1 MPRLVVLDALGL
13 AYRAYYALARWGRD
27 ANGQRKAYPALSNS
41 RKEPTNAIYGM
52 ATMIVKLRRELKPDA
67 WALAWD
73 GPGPTFRHELYKEYK
88 EHRPP
93 MPEEL
98 SVQLTPIEDL
108 ARCLGLPVIEK
119 AGMEADDVMATL
131 SRVGAEAGYEVLL
144 ITGDKDM
151 LQLVDGAVAVLV
163 PQGKGDDYVRLDPD
177 GVRAKW
183 GV

>member
-1 MPRLVVLDALGL
+1 MPRLVVFDALGL

-27 ANGQRKAYPALSNS
+27 ADGQRHAYPALSNS

-52 ATMIVKLRRELKPDA
+52 ANLLLKFRRELKPDR

-88 EHRPP
+88 EHRPA

-131 SRVGAEAGYEVLL
+131 SRVGADAG
-144 ITGDKDM
+144 
-151 LQLVDGAVAVLV
+151 
-163 PQGKGDDYVRLDPD
+163 
-177 GVRAKW
+177 
-183 GV
+183 

>member
-13 AYRAYYALARWGRD
+13 AYRAYYALARWGID

-52 ATMIVKLRRELKPDA
+52 ANLLVKFRRELKPDR

-73 GPGPTFRHELYKEYK
+73 GPGTTFRDELYKEYK
-88 EHRPP
+88 EHRPT

-98 SVQLTPIEDL
+98 SAQLTPIEDL

-119 AGMEADDVMATL
+119 PGMEADDVMATL
-131 SRVGAEAGYEVLL
+131 SRLGADAGYEVVLV
-144 ITGDKDM
+144 TGDKDM
-151 LQLVDGAVAVLV
+151 LQLVGGPVSVLS
-163 PQGKGDDYVRLDPD
+163 PQGKGDD
-177 GVRAKW
+177 
-183 GV
+183 